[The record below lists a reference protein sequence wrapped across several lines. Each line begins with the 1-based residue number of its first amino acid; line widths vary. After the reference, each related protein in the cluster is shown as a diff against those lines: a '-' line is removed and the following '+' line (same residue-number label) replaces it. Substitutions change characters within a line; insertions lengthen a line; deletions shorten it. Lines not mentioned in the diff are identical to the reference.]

1 MFSLTEKPLARKYY
15 SKAKKSRR
23 MPYSYIAISATV
35 CISMCYGQ
43 IVKPWITAIY
53 MLYYINLTFNTL
65 HICPMVD
72 FRTIR
77 VGYLVSH
84 HHRPGYMVAYMVI
97 SDKPVDTCLDQGL
110 THLRVDS

>member
-1 MFSLTEKPLARKYY
+1 MYY
-15 SKAKKSRR
+15 F
-23 MPYSYIAISATV
+23 
-35 CISMCYGQ
+35 
-43 IVKPWITAIY
+43 
-53 MLYYINLTFNTL
+53 NLIFNTL

-97 SDKPVDTCLDQGL
+97 SDKPVDTCLIK
-110 THLRVDS
+110 V